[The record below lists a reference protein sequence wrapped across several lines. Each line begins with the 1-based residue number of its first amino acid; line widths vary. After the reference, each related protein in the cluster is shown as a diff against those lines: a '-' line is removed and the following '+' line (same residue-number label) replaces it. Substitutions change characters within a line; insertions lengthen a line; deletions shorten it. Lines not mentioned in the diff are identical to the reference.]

1 MKTSF
6 YPKLA
11 FDGIRKNRRL
21 YFPYILTGSILVM
34 MHYILGFLERS
45 PTVEQMAGGT
55 TLQSALP
62 LGCLIIA
69 AFSLLFLFYTNS
81 FLIKE
86 RYREFGLYN
95 VLGLD
100 KRNIG
105 KIMMWETLITAGIA
119 IATGLILGII
129 MSKTAE
135 LILINMLGKD
145 MVYTLKIGFDA
156 MWKTVKIFVI
166 IYLLLLLNSLIRVAR
181 SKPLELMKSNKV
193 GERVPKLTPFFAVF
207 GVILLSFA
215 YYLSTSI
222 DEPLTALVWFFVAV
236 IFVIVATYLLFIAGS
251 VVFCKL
257 LQKNKRYYYKKNHFV
272 SVSSMVYRMKR
283 NGAGLA
289 SICVLL
295 TMVLVM
301 ISSTACLYFGAEDA
315 IAARCPNG
323 INVSITFDKFEGIE
337 SDNIENLREVMREYS
352 GDTSELTGVRACEVQ
367 GLFTEKGIEIDLLT
381 NGLYDFS
388 TDKVGYLSAI
398 SLFDYN
404 ILMNENE
411 TLSAN
416 ECLIYSNRL
425 KNTSD
430 TFAVESGKTYKV
442 KEHLKDFKVD
452 GETLAMTAPVVY
464 LVVEDL
470 ESFAEPFKALKNS
483 SNDPIMMYDWRCGF
497 DAPDSADEPKI
508 VGALQTSVSN
518 LMSENENGL
527 NVAYCNIFSRT
538 EKRDSFYDMYGSLF
552 FLGIMLSIVFLMAA
566 VLIIYYK
573 QISEGYEDQ
582 SRFDIMQKVGM
593 TKRDIKK
600 SINSQMLTVFFLPLI
615 LAGLHLAFAF
625 PFVSKILLMFA
636 FSNTSLSVLVN
647 LGCFAAFGI
656 LYAFVYKITSGAYYV
671 IVSGRKGHKCFDD
684 RE

>member
-1 MKTSF
+1 MKKAF

-21 YFPYILTGSILVM
+21 YLPYILTGSVLVM

-45 PTVEQMAGGT
+45 PTVEQMAGGA
-55 TLQSALP
+55 TLLSALP
-62 LGCLIIA
+62 LGCVIIA

-100 KRNIG
+100 KKNIG
-105 KIMMWETLITAGIA
+105 KIMIWETLITAGIA
-119 IATGLILGII
+119 IAGGLVLGII

-135 LILINMLGKD
+135 LILINMLGKE

-156 MWKTVKIFVI
+156 MWKTVKIFAL

-181 SKPLELMKSNKV
+181 SKPLELVKSNKV
-193 GERVPKLTPFFAVF
+193 GERVPKLTWVFAVL

-215 YYLSTSI
+215 YYLAVSI

-236 IFVIVATYLLFIAGS
+236 LLVIVATYLLFIAGS

-257 LQKNKRYYYKKNHFV
+257 LQKNKKYYYKKNHFV

-315 IAARCPNG
+315 LAVRCPNSV
-323 INVSITFDKFEGIE
+323 NVSLTLDDINGIK
-337 SDNIENLREVMREYS
+337 DENLNEIRETIRQFS
-352 GDTSELTGVRACEVQ
+352 GDGADLTGITACELR
-367 GLFTEKGIEIDLLT
+367 GLITDDGMIVEYRHY
-381 NGLYDFS
+381 NGSES
-388 TDKVGYLSAI
+388 TQDGYLSVI
-398 SLFDYN
+398 SLDDYN
-404 ILMNENE
+404 KMMGENK
-411 TLSAN
+411 TLEAN
-416 ECLIYSNRL
+416 ECLLFGNRIEL
-425 KNTSD
+425 SCDNFTVQCGE
-430 TFAVESGKTYKV
+430 AYRV
-442 KEHLKDFKVD
+442 KEHLQKFKAD
-452 GETLAMTAPVVY
+452 GDALANIVPTLYM
-464 LVVEDL
+464 VVEDIY
-470 ESFAEPFKALKNS
+470 SFAAPYE
-483 SNDPIMMYDWRCGF
+483 DVMMYDFRCGF
-497 DAPDSADEPKI
+497 DVAEQDELAVSEELDAALSELRDSTEDKMHMYYKD
-508 VGALQTSVSN
+508 V
-518 LMSENENGL
+518 
-527 NVAYCNIFSRT
+527 FSRT
-538 EKRDSFYDMYGSLF
+538 EKRNDFYDMYGSLL

-573 QISEGYEDQ
+573 QICEGYEDQ

-593 TKRDIKK
+593 TKSDIRK

-615 LAGLHLAFAF
+615 FAGLHLGFAF

-636 FSNTSLSVLVN
+636 FSNRALSIFVN
-647 LGCFAAFGI
+647 IACFAAFGI
-656 LYAFVYKITSGAYYV
+656 LYAFVYKITSGAYYA
-671 IVSGRKGHKCFDD
+671 IVSGRKKS
-684 RE
+684 

>member
-1 MKTSF
+1 MKKAF

-21 YFPYILTGSILVM
+21 YLPYLFTGAALVM
-34 MHYILGFLERS
+34 MYYILSYLSES
-45 PTVEQMAGGT
+45 PALAMMAGGT
-55 TLQSALP
+55 TLSEVLP

-81 FLIKE
+81 FLVKQ

-95 VLGLD
+95 VLGMD
-100 KRNIG
+100 KKNIG
-105 KIMMWETLITAGIA
+105 KIMVWETLITFGVAVA
-119 IATGLILGII
+119 SGLVLGII
-129 MSKTAE
+129 MSKAAE
-135 LILINMLGKD
+135 LMLLNILGKEI
-145 MVYTLKIGFDA
+145 VYTLSIGITSLWQTA
-156 MWKTVKIFVI
+156 LIFGG
-166 IYLLLLLNSLIRVAR
+166 IYLLLLLNSVIKLVR
-181 SKPLELMKSNKV
+181 SKPLELVQSSKV
-193 GERVPKLTPFFAVF
+193 GERVPKLTPAFAFF

-215 YYLSTSI
+215 YYLAVSI

-236 IFVIVATYLLFIAGS
+236 LFVIVATYLLFIAGS

-257 LQKNKRYYYKKNHFV
+257 LQKNKKYYYKKNHFV

-315 IAARCPNG
+315 LAARCPNS
-323 INVSITFDKFEGIE
+323 INVSLTFDKFDGIE
-337 SDNIENLREVMREYS
+337 SDNLENLREVIREYS
-352 GDTSELTGVRACEVQ
+352 GNDADLIGVRACEVQ
-367 GLFTEKGIEIDLLT
+367 GLFTERGIEIDLLT

-398 SLFDYN
+398 SLADYN
-404 ILMNENE
+404 NLMNKNE
-411 TLSAN
+411 TLAPN

-430 TFAVESGKTYKV
+430 TFTVEHGKTYNV

-464 LVVEDL
+464 LVVPDL
-470 ESFAEPFKALKNS
+470 EVFAEPFKTLKNS
-483 SNDPIMMYDWRCGF
+483 SDDPVMTYDFRCGF
-497 DAPDSADEPKI
+497 DVADPADEPKT
-508 VGALQTSVSN
+508 VSALQTSVSD
-518 LMSENENGL
+518 LIDEDEEGL
-527 NVAYCNIFSRT
+527 HITYRNIFSRT

-573 QISEGYEDQ
+573 QICEGYEDQ

-593 TKRDIKK
+593 TKRDIRK
-600 SINSQMLTVFFLPLI
+600 SINSQMLTVFFLPLVF
-615 LAGLHLAFAF
+615 AGLHLGFAF

-636 FSNTSLSVLVN
+636 FSNTTLSILVN
-647 LGCFAAFGI
+647 IACFAAFGI
-656 LYAFVYKITSGAYYV
+656 LYAFVYKITSGAYYA
-671 IVSGRKGHKCFDD
+671 IVSGRKKT
-684 RE
+684 